1 MKRIF
6 IFLIILALSACGTP
20 EPPVEETNDIPTT
33 ETVTITVAGDNTI
46 NADYLRGLAVSGAAD
61 ECGFS
66 LLPEETLVALAEFLE
81 ASKQEIAPGTYEID
95 PAWLFEYGDF
105 FATGNGMSSG
115 PEASFDYLSAGVVSP
130 DGSTLVRERYD
141 GEEGVKG
148 KWDGYYLD
156 IISLDGKFES
166 YSFSTASPWIH
177 DWLSDRYFI
186 YSAGKGVLFIYDML
200 DGKTAQLTPISY
212 DFKAVE
218 DGKIMLDYVEQ
229 EEGIINYSFADD
241 GSIIIDSNVEGDGGP
256 WVVQWNDVDKK
267 DAVR

>member
-1 MKRIF
+1 MKQIF
-6 IFLIILALSACGTP
+6 IFLMILALSACGAP
-20 EPPVEETNDIPTT
+20 EPPTGETPDIPTS

-46 NADYLRGLAVSGAAD
+46 NADYLRGLAASGAAN
-61 ECGFS
+61 ESGFS
-66 LLPEETLVALAEFLE
+66 RLPEETLNALAEFLE

-95 PAWLFEYGDF
+95 PAWHFEYGDF
-105 FATGNGMSSG
+105 FVTGNGMSSG
-115 PEASFDYLSAGVVSP
+115 PEVSFDYLSAGVVSP

-186 YSAGKGVLFIYDML
+186 YSAGKGAIFIYDML
-200 DGKTAQLTPISY
+200 EGKTAQLTPISY
-212 DFKAVE
+212 DIKAVE
-218 DGKIMLDYVEQ
+218 DDKIILDNVEQ
-229 EEGIINYSFADD
+229 KEFIINYIFADD
-241 GSIIIDSNVEGDGGP
+241 GSIIIDSNVEWDGGP
-256 WVVQWNDVDKK
+256 WVVHWNEVEKK
-267 DAVR
+267 DVVR